1 MGFVKNESFGGEP
14 LGRTTKLLAGISG
27 RVGKAVQSAMPRV
40 ICISAGKA
48 ASGYSNDTAP
58 YFAGEMISTR
68 KLPTVKREILC
79 PKEIPCQKH
88 HAWRRIFR

>member
-1 MGFVKNESFGGEP
+1 
-14 LGRTTKLLAGISG
+14 
-27 RVGKAVQSAMPRV
+27 
-40 ICISAGKA
+40 
-48 ASGYSNDTAP
+48 
-58 YFAGEMISTR
+58 MISTR